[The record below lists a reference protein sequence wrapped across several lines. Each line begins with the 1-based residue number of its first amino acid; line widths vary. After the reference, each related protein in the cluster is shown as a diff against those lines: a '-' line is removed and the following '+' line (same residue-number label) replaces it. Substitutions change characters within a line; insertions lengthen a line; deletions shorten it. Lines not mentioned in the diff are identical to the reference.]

1 MSFDSV
7 WEKQKLHDLCLK
19 IGSGSTPT
27 GGKESYKQSGISLIR
42 SQNIYNHF
50 FAYEG
55 LAFIDENQAKKLDNV
70 TIQEDD
76 VLLNITGDSVC
87 RCCIVPKEVLPARVN
102 QHVSIIRVDRTKI
115 HPFFVKS
122 ILTTNAMQGY
132 MLSLAQ
138 AGGTRHALTK
148 GMIQDFDIPVP
159 ELNEQKKIVDILSS
173 LDDKIELNN
182 SINKNFEEMAQ
193 ALFKRWFVDFEF
205 PNENGEPFK
214 SSGGE
219 FEESELGLIP
229 KGWRIGKSTEI
240 FDVQSGG
247 TPRTKVT
254 EYWNGNIPFFTPK
267 DACNSFFV
275 IKTEKNVTDLG
286 LSNCN
291 SKLYKVGTVFITARG
306 TVGKLAMA
314 GKKMAMNQSCYA
326 LIAKPD
332 FTQEFVYLKVN
343 DLIKAL
349 KKNASGA
356 VFDAITVSTFQNLKT
371 TVPTSDIVSKF
382 NTIISAVYSN
392 ILKNVEEIESLIN
405 IRDTLLPKL
414 MSGEIRVP
422 LDQA

>member
-50 FAYEG
+50 FSYEG

-182 SINKNFEEMAQ
+182 SINKNSEELAQ

-205 PNENGEPFK
+205 PNENGEPYK

-229 KGWRIGKSTEI
+229 KGWKIAPLSEITNVLMGQSPKSEFYNTCGEGMPFHQGVSNYGSRFPTHNTFCTQALRVATKGSILISVRAPVGRLNIADEDIIIGRGLGAINSKE
-240 FDVQSGG
+240 
-247 TPRTKVT
+247 K
-254 EYWNGNIPFFTPK
+254 
-267 DACNSFFV
+267 CNSFVYYLLKRIFAIEDQHGSGTIFNSITKKELENIKV
-275 IKTEKNVTDLG
+275 IVP
-286 LSNCN
+286 N
-291 SKLYKVGTVFITARG
+291 SSIVREYESISSKIDEQIF
-306 TVGKLAMA
+306 
-314 GKKMAMNQSCYA
+314 N
-326 LIAKPD
+326 IAK
-332 FTQEFVYLKVN
+332 
-343 DLIKAL
+343 
-349 KKNASGA
+349 
-356 VFDAITVSTFQNLKT
+356 QN
-371 TVPTSDIVSKF
+371 I
-382 NTIISAVYSN
+382 
-392 ILKNVEEIESLIN
+392 SLIN
-405 IRDTLLPKL
+405 TRDTLLPKL

>member
-7 WEKQKLHDLCLK
+7 WEKQKLNDLCLK

-182 SINKNFEEMAQ
+182 VINKNLEEMAQ

-205 PNENGEPFK
+205 PNENGEPYK

-229 KGWRIGKSTEI
+229 KGWRVGSLGDIAQNRKETVKPENIPSGTVYIGLEHIPKKQLSLNNFGMSDSLESNKVYFRKYDVLFGKLRPYFHKVSITSLDGVCSTDI
-240 FDVQSGG
+240 IPIYSTDDDYYGYLVSHLFSDNLIKAVTNSSNG
-247 TPRTKVT
+247 TRMPRTKWKDIA
-254 EYWNGNIPFFTPK
+254 EYSVYIP
-267 DACNSFFV
+267 DRS
-275 IKTEKNVTDLG
+275 I
-286 LSNCN
+286 S
-291 SKLYKVGTVFITARG
+291 
-306 TVGKLAMA
+306 
-314 GKKMAMNQSCYA
+314 
-326 LIAKPD
+326 
-332 FTQEFVYLKVN
+332 
-343 DLIKAL
+343 
-349 KKNASGA
+349 
-356 VFDAITVSTFQNLKT
+356 
-371 TVPTSDIVSKF
+371 SKF
-382 NTIISAVYSN
+382 NLFFKSVVKQMNENVHSN
-392 ILKNVEEIESLIN
+392 RSLSQ